1 MKTLTT
7 LFGAAV
13 GVAATISVGAGIAA
27 AAPDVVGQTYRDAKS
42 NIQATGAAAIIATK
56 TGGLAE
62 LDECIVTQAWDKPSV
77 TPSREAPKNE
87 VWVALSC
94 NAAVASPGS
103 PGNSA
108 ASPEG
113 RKALIAEDAG

>member
-1 MKTLTT
+1 MKTLTV
-7 LFGAAV
+7 LIGAAV
-13 GVAATISVGAGIAA
+13 GVAATISVGAGIAG
-27 AAPDVVGQTYRDAKS
+27 AAPDVVGQSYKDAKN
-42 NIQATGAAAIIATK
+42 NIQASGSAVVIATK

-62 LDECIVTQAWDKPSV
+62 LDDCIVTQAWDKPSV
-77 TPSREAPKNE
+77 TPPRTAPKSE

-94 NAAVASPGS
+94 NAAIATPGA

-113 RKALIAEDAG
+113 RRAIIAAEAG

>member
-1 MKTLTT
+1 MRTLTI
-7 LFGAAV
+7 LIGVAV
-13 GVAATISVGAGIAA
+13 GVAATISVGAGIAG
-27 AAPDVVGQTYRDAKS
+27 AAPDVVGQSYKDAKN
-42 NIQATGAAAIIATK
+42 NIQASGSAVVIATK

-62 LDECIVTQAWDKPSV
+62 LDDCIVTQAWDKPSV
-77 TPSREAPKNE
+77 TPPRKAPKSE

-94 NAAVASPGS
+94 NAAIATPGA

-113 RKALIAEDAG
+113 RQAIIAAEAG

>member
-1 MKTLTT
+1 MKTLTI
-7 LFGAAV
+7 LIGAAV
-13 GVAATISVGAGIAA
+13 GVAATISVGAGIAT
-27 AAPDVVGQTYRDAKS
+27 AAPDVVGQTYTDAKN
-42 NIQATGAAAIIATK
+42 NIQASGAAVVIATK

-62 LDECIVTQAWDKPSV
+62 LDDCIVTQAWDKPSV
-77 TPSREAPKNE
+77 TPPRKAPKSE

-94 NAAVASPGS
+94 NAAIAAPGA

-113 RKALIAEDAG
+113 RQAIIAAEAG

>member
-1 MKTLTT
+1 MKTLIT

-13 GVAATISVGAGIAA
+13 GAAATISVGAGIAA
-27 AAPDVVGQTYRDAKS
+27 AAPDVVGQTYNDAKT
-42 NIQATGAAAIIATK
+42 NIQATGAAVIIATK

-62 LDECIVTQAWDKPSV
+62 LDDCIVTQAWDKPNV
-77 TPSREAPKNE
+77 TPPRKAPKSE

-94 NAAVASPGS
+94 NAAVASAGS

-113 RKALIAEDAG
+113 REALIAADAG